1 MRRAATVTAGM
12 ALALTAMGGTVLG
25 GTATAAAAAGP
36 PLPDFTGKGLMT
48 VFTTMD
54 YRTKVEVRDASGY
67 DRTVLWPSNWKVCSQ
82 QPAPGTDLDG
92 RTLSVDVMKKGEKCP
107 RRSRAARPE
116 HTPPTPSLP

>member
-1 MRRAATVTAGM
+1 MRRAVTVTAGL
-12 ALALTAMGGTVLG
+12 ALALTATG
-25 GTATAAAAAGP
+25 ATGATSAAAAAP

-54 YRTKVEVRDASGY
+54 YRTRVEVRDASGY

-82 QPAPGTDLDG
+82 HPAPGTDLGG

-107 RRSRAARPE
+107 PRNAATRPKRDR
-116 HTPPTPSLP
+116 